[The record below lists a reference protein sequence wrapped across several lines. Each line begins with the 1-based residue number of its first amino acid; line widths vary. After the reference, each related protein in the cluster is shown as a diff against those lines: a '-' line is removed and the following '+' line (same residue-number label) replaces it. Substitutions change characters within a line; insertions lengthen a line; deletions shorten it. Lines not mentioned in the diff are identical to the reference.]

1 MKYSILLFLALVYVV
16 ICLRPTEGFYMNPS
30 TSYILLLREQDL
42 DMIHFT
48 DYSNNYIVFDLSTS
62 MALQNFLVTYDSVV
76 KDIPNFLDVYSRKTP
91 PSYLTVT
98 RDNSKATLGS
108 TSIDVSTQMDKKYL
122 NGIML
127 HKVKTNDTWSW
138 KVLASEVSKA
148 DICKINNK
156 C

>member
-1 MKYSILLFLALVYVV
+1 
-16 ICLRPTEGFYMNPS
+16 MNPS

-62 MALQNFLVTYDSVV
+62 NALQNFLVSYESVV
-76 KDIPNFLDVYSRKTP
+76 KDIPDFLDVYSRKTP
-91 PSYLTVT
+91 PTYLTVT
-98 RDNSKATLGS
+98 RDESKVTFGS
-108 TSIDVSTQMDKKYL
+108 TTTPPIVYAPPAVSTTLDQKYL